1 MDELREWTTAL
12 CADLGLDAD
21 QCDHALVLAMTR
33 DVGRVIARQAAPI
46 TAFLVGMAVARGLPP
61 AEAAERLGALTDDW
75 PRFDWRD

>member
-1 MDELREWTTAL
+1 MNELRKWTATV

-21 QCDHALVLAMTR
+21 QCDHALILALAR
-33 DVGRVIARQAAPI
+33 DAGRTVARPAAPI

-61 AEAAERLGALTDDW
+61 AEAASRLDALTRDW